1 MDRHKTH
8 NNRHKTEEHFQS
20 GCQKRKL
27 AKEQEK
33 INEEI
38 LAKTRR
44 ITDFLVMNKPTSSN
58 ALAAD
63 NTSQSGHGNGE
74 QDLSNVSDF
83 SSQHKNYKDCVE
95 VSCCKYF
102 TTIL

>member
-8 NNRHKTEEHFQS
+8 SNRHKTKEHFQS

-33 INEEI
+33 KNEEI

-44 ITDFLVMNKPTSSN
+44 MTDFLVMKEPTSFN

-63 NTSQSGHGNGE
+63 NTSQSGQGDGE
-74 QDLSNVSDF
+74 QDLSNVIDC

-95 VSCCKYF
+95 VTRCKYF